1 MIAII
6 NMIIVAIAVVLGAI
20 LDLLPTSP
28 FQQFDFSGWS
38 EYLGYIAFF
47 FPVREFL
54 IFMQVLLGAVL
65 LWYAYRWVLR
75 FIRAVA

>member
-1 MIAII
+1 MIEII
-6 NMIIVAIAVVLGAI
+6 NMIIQAIAFIFGLI
-20 LDLLPTSP
+20 LDLLPDSP

-38 EYLGYIAFF
+38 DYLGYVVYF

-54 IFMQVLLGAVL
+54 LFMQLLLGAIL
-65 LWYAYRWVLR
+65 IWYAYRWVLR